1 MAWPKSGQGS
11 SELSTLNQIL
21 FRVPFL
27 HSLITIYNC
36 LIGSDPRPGILVI
49 LLDDFIHCTIGRR
62 PLERCAK
69 EEDVDEDQAE
79 GEAAEKT
86 SIFRMILWFDQ

>member
-1 MAWPKSGQGS
+1 MAWLIRIVYPQSD
-11 SELSTLNQIL
+11 
-21 FRVPFL
+21 PFPRSAFTFT
-27 HSLITIYNC
+27 HNNSLT
-36 LIGSDPRPGILVI
+36 GSDPTPSIPVI
-49 LLDDFIHCTIGRR
+49 LLDDFIHYTIGRR